1 MIWFRFWFWF
11 WSIYFRLWVTI
22 AKSLGIKLHEKDK
35 PVISA
40 VLHIL
45 TFGSAVGKLF
55 IFTTNTLKVY
65 DDDAYADANATANA
79 NVNADAVADAD
90 ADANS

>member
-1 MIWFRFWFWF
+1 MI
-11 WSIYFRLWVTI
+11 IHYFRLWVTI

-45 TFGSAVGKLF
+45 TFGSALGKLVL
-55 IFTTNTLKVY
+55 FTTNTLKVY
-65 DDDAYADANATANA
+65 HGDAYDDANANANATANA
-79 NVNADAVADAD
+79 NVNADAVADA
-90 ADANS
+90 NS